1 VKKTQPHSAWVFS
14 NDYFLLQAI
23 GVDVVG
29 AIAHLPA
36 SVKSRVPKIAGIK
49 ARRRC
54 DKLLAP
60 GTEQGVPVN
69 DERLRASLHERC
81 CANDRVTRLR
91 P

>member
-1 VKKTQPHSAWVFS
+1 MDWARILAYVT
-14 NDYFLLQAI
+14 
-23 GVDVVG
+23 GTVDQEVVG

-81 CANDRVTRLR
+81 CANDRVTRLL